1 MNLSLSNILSL
12 IWATLR
18 DPRGGL
24 RFVLNQPLSM
34 NDRWL
39 VFGLAVILPTILIA
53 LVLMVVPVPE
63 GMMLSLSPISLAVS
77 QGFGMALMVL
87 LAHFVGRMRG
97 GRGTFAETLLTVAW
111 LQIIMVIIQGTLLL
125 LELALPMVASLIGL
139 LATVLIFWL
148 LTNFIVELHGFTSLP
163 LTFLGIIG
171 TLVVAVFLLALILAP
186 FMGVPNV

>member
-1 MNLSLSNILSL
+1 MELSLSNLLSL
-12 IWATLR
+12 IWTTVR

-53 LVLMVVPVPE
+53 LILMVMPVPE
-63 GMMLSLSPISLAVS
+63 GMMLSLSPMALAGS
-77 QGFGMALMVL
+77 QAIGMALMVF
-87 LAHFVGRMRG
+87 LAHTVGRLRG
-97 GRGTFAETLLTVAW
+97 GRGTFADALLTVAW
-111 LQIIMVIIQGTLLL
+111 LQIIMVIIQGALLL
-125 LELALPMVASLIGL
+125 LELALPMVATLVGL

-148 LTNFIVELHGFTSLP
+148 LTNFIAELHGFNSLP

-171 TLVVAVFLLALILAP
+171 TLVVAVFLFALILAP
-186 FMGVPNV
+186 FMGVSNV